1 MDNKV
6 NVMLISEEKTELKD
20 EVRLS
25 NQLYHSNIE
34 VGLILNAYIEGE
46 HKRNYFSQSSKE
58 AKRKY

>member
-1 MDNKV
+1 
-6 NVMLISEEKTELKD
+6 MLISEEKTELKD